1 MKKESLFIFLFLFCF
16 SHPQIEREEFRK
28 VLMKF
33 GLKLDN
39 GQLENFLSRCN
50 MTSRKDGKVLYKEF
64 LQQFQDRSES
74 GVPHKILCNPTHRFN
89 LEDHR
94 AGSPG
99 AASSITAA
107 EARVMSM
114 FQGDFLALLGT
125 FQ

>member
-1 MKKESLFIFLFLFCF
+1 
-16 SHPQIEREEFRK
+16 
-28 VLMKF
+28 MKF
-33 GLKLDN
+33 GLKLEGNHLD
-39 GQLENFLSRCN
+39 NFLSRCN
-50 MTSRKDGKVLYKEF
+50 MTLRKDGKVSYRDF

-89 LEDHR
+89 LEDNR

-99 AASSITAA
+99 GATTITAA
-107 EARVMSM
+107 EATIMSM